1 MENSAK
7 FLNAFAAVEKLL
19 RNIGGSDRRVPF
31 YQMVDAA
38 AMRSA
43 LVANKRDDLKEFADL
58 RNAITHERRGGEVIA
73 EPHDRIVA
81 ELQRLEDTLA
91 NPPRVV
97 PTFAKLVRTLDLEAP
112 IDKVLSFFVPRNFSQ
127 VPVVSDGHLVG
138 LLTTNT
144 VSRWLA
150 SHAKRQV
157 VDVTEHK
164 VSDALRQTEHVGNW
178 TLMSRTALL
187 ADVVSAF
194 DTAESGG
201 KRLDAVLITHAGK
214 VTEARL
220 GIVTIHDM
228 PKVLRELTRPAR
240 KHLAA

>member
-1 MENSAK
+1 MPNSAK
-7 FLNAFAAVEKLL
+7 FLNAFAAIEKLL
-19 RNIGGSDRRVPF
+19 RNIGASDRRVPF
-31 YQMVDAA
+31 YQVVDAA
-38 AMRSA
+38 AMRSP

-81 ELQRLEDTLA
+81 ELQQLAAALA

-97 PTFAKLVRTLDLEAP
+97 PTFAKQVHTVDVEAT
-112 IDKVLSFFVPRNFSQ
+112 IDKVLGFFLPRNFSQ
-127 VPVVSDGHLVG
+127 VPVMSGGRVVG

-150 SHAKRQV
+150 SQAKREL
-157 VDVTEHK
+157 VDLTEHR
-164 VSDALRQTEHVGNW
+164 VSDALKHTEHDGNW
-178 TLMSRTALL
+178 RLMPRTALL
-187 ADVVSAF
+187 ADVVDAF
-194 DTAESGG
+194 DSAESAG
-201 KRLDAVLITHAGK
+201 KRLDAILITHGGRD
-214 VTEARL
+214 TEALL